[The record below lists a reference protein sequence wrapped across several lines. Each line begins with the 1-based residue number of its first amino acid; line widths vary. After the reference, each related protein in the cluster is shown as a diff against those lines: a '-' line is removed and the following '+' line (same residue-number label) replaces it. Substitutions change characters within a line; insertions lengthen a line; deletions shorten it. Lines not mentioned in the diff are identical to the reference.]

1 MITEKNALVM
11 LEGEVPPGTDGTQ
24 LARQYYTSIQHF
36 AEASVRLCEENKF
49 RKLERFLAVACK
61 LFKEG
66 NQTVRNGIVNVY
78 LYSLSRSL
86 DLRPAARKSIE
97 PFMPMELRL
106 EYARQLYT
114 SGV

>member
-1 MITEKNALVM
+1 MITEKTALVM
-11 LEGEVPPGTDGTQ
+11 LEGEFPAGTDSAQ
-24 LARQYYTSIQHF
+24 LTRQYYTSIQHF

-49 RKLERFLAVACK
+49 RKLERFLVVACK

-78 LYSLSRSL
+78 LHTLSHAL
-86 DLRPAARKSIE
+86 DLRPAAHKSIE
-97 PFMPMELRL
+97 PFMPLELRL
-106 EYARQLYT
+106 EYARQLYA